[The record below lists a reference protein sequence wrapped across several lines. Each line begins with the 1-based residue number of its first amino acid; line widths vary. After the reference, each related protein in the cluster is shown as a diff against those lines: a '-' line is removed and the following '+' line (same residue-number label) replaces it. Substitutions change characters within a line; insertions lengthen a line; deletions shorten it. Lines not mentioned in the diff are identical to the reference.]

1 MRELTLQTPSSK
13 YMGEYLAFCH
23 ETWGHVHDSYIIHR
37 PPPADSDPRHWSK
50 EVLRECADGATNPAY
65 ATGSWVNH
73 ERFWAFS
80 GNRMIAALDF
90 RRRLTPRMELYGG
103 HWGIAIR
110 PSERGRGWSTKLLPH
125 LLEASAAR
133 GVPEI
138 LLTTKAQN
146 LAARQG
152 LEHAPYLVKKD
163 EIPITLNGV
172 AETSCR
178 YWLRLP

>member
-1 MRELTLQTPSSK
+1 MD
-13 YMGEYLAFCH
+13 YLDFCR
-23 ETWGHVHDSYIIHR
+23 ETWGHVHDDYIIHR
-37 PPPADSDPRHWSK
+37 PPNAGTDPETWVE

-65 ATGSWVNH
+65 ATGPWVNH
-73 ERFWAFS
+73 ERFWAFC
-80 GNRMIAALDF
+80 GDRLIAALDF
-90 RRRLTPRMELYGG
+90 RRRLTPLMERYGG
-103 HWGIAIR
+103 HWGLAVR

-125 LLEASAAR
+125 LLAASAAR
-133 GVPEI
+133 GVSEV

-163 EIPITLNGV
+163 EIPVTLNGV

-178 YWLRLP
+178 YWLRLS